1 MTNLIARP
9 IFAFATSTLALMLG
23 VSSAGALEDVKVFR
37 GVLVLEGKIQ
47 AGDFEKVRN
56 FLGNKANFEK
66 INGGVFAA
74 SPGGDL
80 VEATMIGRLIRAL
93 RLSTEAPSGPPTEAR
108 RFSQPV
114 IAPNNLVNPRTN
126 YQCSS
131 ACFFMYVSGVY
142 RNLGWVGR
150 LGIHRP
156 TQLESE
162 ANKLDVEQATN
173 LAWRVRAFVKK
184 YLEDMN
190 VPDKY
195 VDLMYSVPP
204 NEVRWISQSEFE
216 SDIEGFVPDA
226 KRWLSSKCNLQTKDE
241 AAETRKCWMAYKV
254 QLSNEAWNKV
264 FSDNK
269 QGVAKPL

>member
-1 MTNLIARP
+1 MTRLIGRP
-9 IFAFATSTLALMLG
+9 FFAFAALTLASLVG
-23 VSSAGALEDVKVFR
+23 VSSARALEDVKVFR
-37 GVLVLEGKIQ
+37 GVLVLEGKIE
-47 AGDFEKVRN
+47 AGDFDKVRS
-56 FLGNKANFEK
+56 FLGNKANFER

-74 SPGGDL
+74 SPGGNL
-80 VEATMIGRLIRAL
+80 VEAIKIGRLIRAL

-114 IAPNNLVNPRTN
+114 IAPNNLVNPRIN

-131 ACFFMYVSGVY
+131 ACFFIYVSGVY
-142 RNLGWVGR
+142 RSLGWVGR

-162 ANKLDVEQATN
+162 ANKLDVDQATN
-173 LAWRVRAFVKK
+173 LAWRVRGFVKK

-204 NEVRWISQSEFE
+204 NEVRWISQSEFD

-226 KRWLSSKCNLQTKDE
+226 K
-241 AAETRKCWMAYKV
+241 AMAQHQV
-254 QLSNEAWNKV
+254 QFAN
-264 FSDNK
+264 
-269 QGVAKPL
+269 QGRGG

>member
-1 MTNLIARP
+1 MTRLIVRP
-9 IFAFATSTLALMLG
+9 IVAFAALTLALMLG
-23 VSSAGALEDVKVFR
+23 VSSARALEDVKVFR
-37 GVLVLEGKIQ
+37 GVLVLEGKIEK
-47 AGDFEKVRN
+47 GDFDKVRS
-56 FLGNKANFEK
+56 FLGNKANFER
-66 INGGVFAA
+66 INGGVFVA
-74 SPGGDL
+74 SPGGNV
-80 VEATMIGRLIRAL
+80 VEAIKIGRLIRAL

-131 ACFFMYVSGVY
+131 ACFFIYVSGVY

-156 TQLESE
+156 MQLESE
-162 ANKLDVEQATN
+162 ANKLDVDQATN
-173 LAWRVRAFVKK
+173 LAWRVRGFVKK

-190 VPDKY
+190 IPDKY

-204 NEVRWISQSEFE
+204 NEVRWISQSEFD
-216 SDIEGFVPDA
+216 SDIGGFVPDA
-226 KRWLSSKCNLQTKDE
+226 KRWLSAKCNLQTKDE
-241 AAETRKCWMAYKV
+241 AAETRKCWMVYKA
-254 QLSNEAWNKV
+254 QLSNDAWNKV

>member
-1 MTNLIARP
+1 MVRP
-9 IFAFATSTLALMLG
+9 IFAFAALTLALMLG
-23 VSSAGALEDVKVFR
+23 VSSAWALDDVKVYR
-37 GVLVLEGKIQ
+37 GVLVLEGKIE
-47 AGDFEKVRN
+47 AGDSDKVRS

-66 INGGVFAA
+66 INGGVFVA
-74 SPGGDL
+74 SPGGNL
-80 VEATMIGRLIRAL
+80 VEAVKIGRLIRAL
-93 RLSTEAPSGPPTEAR
+93 RLSTDAPSGPPTDVR

-114 IAPNNLVNPRTN
+114 IAPSNLVNPKTN

-131 ACFFMYVSGVY
+131 ACFLIYVSGVY

-156 TQLESE
+156 IQLESE
-162 ANKLDVEQATN
+162 AKKLDVDQATN
-173 LAWRVRAFVKK
+173 LAWRVRGLVKK
-184 YLEDMN
+184 FLEEMN

-204 NEVRWISQSEFE
+204 NEVRWISQSEFD
-216 SDIEGFVPDA
+216 SDIGGFVPDA
-226 KRWLSSKCNLQTKDE
+226 KRWLSTRCNLQTKDE
-241 AAETRKCWMAYKV
+241 AAETRKCWMANKA

-269 QGVAKPL
+269 QGIAKPL

>member
-1 MTNLIARP
+1 MTRLIGRP
-9 IFAFATSTLALMLG
+9 FFAFAALTLASLVG
-23 VSSAGALEDVKVFR
+23 VSSARALEDVKVFR
-37 GVLVLEGKIQ
+37 GVLVLEGKIE
-47 AGDFEKVRN
+47 AGDFDKVRS
-56 FLGNKANFEK
+56 FLGNKANFER

-74 SPGGDL
+74 SPGGNL
-80 VEATMIGRLIRAL
+80 VEAIKIGRLIRAL

-114 IAPNNLVNPRTN
+114 IAPNNLVNPRIN

-131 ACFFMYVSGVY
+131 ACFFIYVSGVY
-142 RNLGWVGR
+142 RSLGWVGR

-162 ANKLDVEQATN
+162 TNKLDVEQATN
-173 LAWRVRAFVKK
+173 LAWRVRGFVKK
-184 YLEDMN
+184 YLDDMN

-226 KRWLSSKCNLQTKDE
+226 KRWLSTKCNLQTKDE

-264 FSDNK
+264 FSDSK

>member
-1 MTNLIARP
+1 MTSLTGRP
-9 IFAFATSTLALMLG
+9 IFAFAALTLAFMLG

-80 VEATMIGRLIRAL
+80 LEATKIGRLIRAL
-93 RLSTEAPSGPPTEAR
+93 RLSTEAPSGPPTDAR

-114 IAPNNLVNPRTN
+114 IAPNNLVNPRIN

-131 ACFFMYVSGVY
+131 ACFFIYVSGVY
-142 RNLGWVGR
+142 RNLGSIGR

-156 TQLESE
+156 IQSGSE
-162 ANKLDVEQATN
+162 ADKLDVDQATN
-173 LAWRVRAFVKK
+173 LAWRVRGFVKK
-184 YLEDMN
+184 YLEAMN

-204 NEVRWISQSEFE
+204 NEVRWISQSEFD
-216 SDIEGFVPDA
+216 SDIGGFVPDA
-226 KRWLSSKCNLQTKDE
+226 KRWLGTKCNLQNKDD
-241 AAETRKCWMAYKV
+241 AAEARKCWMVYKA

>member
-1 MTNLIARP
+1 
-9 IFAFATSTLALMLG
+9 
-23 VSSAGALEDVKVFR
+23 
-37 GVLVLEGKIQ
+37 
-47 AGDFEKVRN
+47 
-56 FLGNKANFEK
+56 
-66 INGGVFAA
+66 
-74 SPGGDL
+74 
-80 VEATMIGRLIRAL
+80 
-93 RLSTEAPSGPPTEAR
+93 
-108 RFSQPV
+108 
-114 IAPNNLVNPRTN
+114 
-126 YQCSS
+126 
-131 ACFFMYVSGVY
+131 MYVSGVY

-204 NEVRWISQSEFE
+204 NEVRWISENEFE
-216 SDIEGFVPDA
+216 SDIGGFVPDA
-226 KRWLSSKCNLQTKDE
+226 KRWLSSKCNLQAQDE
-241 AAETRKCWMAYKV
+241 TAETRKCWMVNKA
-254 QLSNEAWNKV
+254 QLSNDAWNKV
-264 FSDNK
+264 FSDHK

>member
-1 MTNLIARP
+1 MTRLIGRP
-9 IFAFATSTLALMLG
+9 FFAFAALTLASLVG
-23 VSSAGALEDVKVFR
+23 VSSARALEDVKVFR
-37 GVLVLEGKIQ
+37 GVLVLEGKIE
-47 AGDFEKVRN
+47 AGDFDKVRS
-56 FLGNKANFEK
+56 FLGNKANFER

-74 SPGGDL
+74 SPGGNL
-80 VEATMIGRLIRAL
+80 VEAIKIGRLIRAL

-114 IAPNNLVNPRTN
+114 IAPNNLVNPRIN

-131 ACFFMYVSGVY
+131 ACFFIYVSGVY
-142 RNLGWVGR
+142 RSLGWVVR

-162 ANKLDVEQATN
+162 TNKLDVEQATN
-173 LAWRVRAFVKK
+173 LAWRVRGFVKK
-184 YLEDMN
+184 YLDDMN

-226 KRWLSSKCNLQTKDE
+226 KRWLSTKCNLQTKDE
-241 AAETRKCWMAYKV
+241 AAETRKCWMASKV

>member
-1 MTNLIARP
+1 MTRLIGRP
-9 IFAFATSTLALMLG
+9 FFAFAALTLASLVG
-23 VSSAGALEDVKVFR
+23 VSSARALEDVKVFR
-37 GVLVLEGKIQ
+37 GVLVLEGKIE
-47 AGDFEKVRN
+47 AGDFDKVRS
-56 FLGNKANFEK
+56 FLGNKANFER

-74 SPGGDL
+74 SPGGNL
-80 VEATMIGRLIRAL
+80 VEAIKIGRLIRAL

-114 IAPNNLVNPRTN
+114 IAPNNLVNPRIN

-131 ACFFMYVSGVY
+131 ACFFIYVSGVY
-142 RNLGWVGR
+142 RSLGWVGR

-162 ANKLDVEQATN
+162 TNKLDVEQATN
-173 LAWRVRAFVKK
+173 LAWRVRGFVKK
-184 YLEDMN
+184 YLDDMN

-226 KRWLSSKCNLQTKDE
+226 KRWLSSKCNLQTKDD

>member
-1 MTNLIARP
+1 MTRLIGRP
-9 IFAFATSTLALMLG
+9 FFAFAALTLASLVG
-23 VSSAGALEDVKVFR
+23 VTSARALEDVKVFR
-37 GVLVLEGKIQ
+37 GVLVLEGKIE
-47 AGDFEKVRN
+47 AGDFDKVRS
-56 FLGNKANFEK
+56 FLGNKANFER

-74 SPGGDL
+74 SPGGNL
-80 VEATMIGRLIRAL
+80 VEAIKIGRLIRAL
-93 RLSTEAPSGPPTEAR
+93 RLSTEAPSGPPTDAR

-114 IAPNNLVNPRTN
+114 IAPNNLVNPRIN

-131 ACFFMYVSGVY
+131 ACFFIYVSGVY
-142 RNLGWVGR
+142 RSLGWVGR

-162 ANKLDVEQATN
+162 TNKLDVEQATN
-173 LAWRVRAFVKK
+173 LAWRVRGFVKK
-184 YLEDMN
+184 YLDDMN
-190 VPDKY
+190 IPDKY

-204 NEVRWISQSEFE
+204 NEVRWISQGEFE

-241 AAETRKCWMAYKV
+241 AAETRKCWMASKV

-269 QGVAKPL
+269 QGVAKPR

>member
-1 MTNLIARP
+1 MTRLIGRP
-9 IFAFATSTLALMLG
+9 FFAFAALTLASLVG
-23 VSSAGALEDVKVFR
+23 ASSARALEDVKVFR
-37 GVLVLEGKIQ
+37 GVLVLEGKIE
-47 AGDFEKVRN
+47 AGDFDKVRS
-56 FLGNKANFEK
+56 FLGNKANFER

-74 SPGGDL
+74 SPGGNL
-80 VEATMIGRLIRAL
+80 VEAIKIGRLIRAL

-114 IAPNNLVNPRTN
+114 IAPNNLVNPRIN

-131 ACFFMYVSGVY
+131 ACFFIYVSGVY
-142 RNLGWVGR
+142 RSLGWVGR

-162 ANKLDVEQATN
+162 TNKLDVEQATN
-173 LAWRVRAFVKK
+173 LAWRVRGFVKK
-184 YLEDMN
+184 YLDDMN

-226 KRWLSSKCNLQTKDE
+226 KRWLSTKCNLQTKDE
-241 AAETRKCWMAYKV
+241 AAETRKCWMASKV